1 MQNNNKQF
9 EIFKHIPNAHKAIE
23 ARAER
28 STDFCKFMGQQKKA
42 QYNIKYGLND
52 RNVMDIFSPAS
63 LVRATMIFLHDGYWI
78 GSDKSEW
85 SHLALG
91 SVLSDVRV
99 IIPNY
104 TLCPNASLPD
114 IALEIKQCVEFV
126 ANKYNE
132 PIIIV
137 GHQAGGHLAAR
148 MASKGMLDP
157 SVAARI
163 SHVMP
168 ISPLSDLRP
177 LIETTMNNKLGL
189 SEDIATQEST
199 ALLEVDEDI
208 MVTVWVGSD
217 EQPIYLQ
224 QAELLAARWDCFF
237 VKSKHRN
244 YLDILEGLESQTSKL
259 LARLFVNLDPQ
270 E

>member
-1 MQNNNKQF
+1 MRNNNKF
-9 EIFKHIPNAHKAIE
+9 ELMKHIPNAHKAIE

-91 SVLSDVRV
+91 SVRSDVRV
-99 IIPNY
+99 VIPNY

-244 YLDILEGLESQTSKL
+244 YLDILEGLESETSKL

>member
-9 EIFKHIPNAHKAIE
+9 EIFKHIPNAHKNIE
-23 ARAER
+23 AGAAR
-28 STDFCKFMGQQKKA
+28 SIDFCKFMEEQKKV
-42 QYNIKYGLND
+42 QYNIKYGSND
-52 RNVMDIFSPAS
+52 RNIMDVFNPAS
-63 LVRATMIFLHDGYWI
+63 IVRATLIFLHGGYWI
-78 GSDKSEW
+78 KSDKSEW

-91 SVLSDVRV
+91 SVRSDVRV
-99 IIPNY
+99 VIPNY

-114 IALEIKQCVEFV
+114 IALEIKKCFEFV
-126 ANKYNE
+126 ARKYSG
-132 PIIIV
+132 PILIV
-137 GHQAGGHLAAR
+137 GQQAGGHLAAR

-157 SVAARI
+157 GVATRI
-163 SHVMP
+163 LHIMP

-177 LIETTMNNKLGL
+177 LIHTTMNKELGL
-189 SEDIATQEST
+189 SDDIATQEST
-199 ALLEVDEDI
+199 ALLAVNEDI

-224 QAELLAARWDCFF
+224 QAELLATRWDCFF

-244 YLDILEGLESQTSKL
+244 YLDVLEGLESQTSRL
-259 LARLFVNLDPQ
+259 LARLFVNLDSH

>member
-9 EIFKHIPNAHKAIE
+9 EIFKHIPNAHKTIE
-23 ARAER
+23 ASAER
-28 STDFCKFMGQQKKA
+28 STEFCNFMGQQKKA
-42 QYNIKYGLND
+42 QYNIKYGQNN
-52 RNVMDIFSPAS
+52 RNVMDVFSPAS
-63 LVRATMIFLHDGYWI
+63 LVRATLIFLHGGYWI
-78 GSDKSEW
+78 KSDKSEW

-91 SVLSDVRV
+91 SVRSDVRV
-99 IIPNY
+99 VIPNY
-104 TLCPNASLPD
+104 TLCPNASLPG
-114 IALEIKQCVEFV
+114 IALEIKKCVEFV
-126 ANKYNE
+126 ANKYSG
-132 PIIIV
+132 PILIV
-137 GHQAGGHLAAR
+137 GQQAGGHLAAR

-157 SVAARI
+157 GVATRI
-163 SHVMP
+163 SHIMP

-177 LIETTMNNKLGL
+177 LIHTTMNNELGL

-208 MVTVWVGSD
+208 TVTVWVGSD

-244 YLDILEGLESQTSKL
+244 YLDVLEGLESETSKL

>member
-1 MQNNNKQF
+1 MKNFNKEF
-9 EIFKHIPNAHKAIE
+9 EFLKHIPNAHKVIDASKERAINFRKSMT
-23 ARAER
+23 A
-28 STDFCKFMGQQKKA
+28 QKKV
-42 QYNIKYGLND
+42 QFDVKYGQND
-52 RNVMDIFSPAS
+52 RNVMDVFSSGPI
-63 LVRATMIFLHDGYWI
+63 VRATLIFLHGGYWLN
-78 GSDKSEW
+78 SDKSEW
-85 SHLALG
+85 SHIALG
-91 SVLSDVRV
+91 SLLSDVRV
-99 IIPNY
+99 VIPNY

-126 ANKYNE
+126 ANKYNG

-148 MASKGMLDP
+148 MASKGML
-157 SVAARI
+157 SAIVAERI
-163 SHVMP
+163 SHIMP

-177 LIETTMNNKLGL
+177 LIHTIMNKNLAL
-189 SEDIATQEST
+189 SEDIATQESS
-199 ALLEVDEDI
+199 ALLELEED
-208 MVTVWVGSD
+208 MTVTVWVGSD

-244 YLDILEGLESQTSKL
+244 HLDILDGLESETSRL
-259 LARLFVNLDPQ
+259 LARLFVNLEPQ